1 MLNDKDIKEY
11 IKSNKIKICGFIED
25 NIGPCSYDVRLGN
38 EIIIYKNEVLDL
50 EIENEYM
57 KYKFNIGDKVLLCP
71 AWKEYSNKEKEKLCK
86 KYNCVEVFDC
96 GILGLTMEHIELPND
111 ICAQYQGRSSYG
123 RLFLT
128 SHQTAGWID
137 AGFKGKVVLEILA
150 GDRPIILKI
159 GERIG
164 QIIFFKMT
172 EPCNIGYN
180 DRDVS
185 KYKNQNNVIAFIPDR

>member
-86 KYNCVEVFDC
+86 KYNCVEVFVC
-96 GILGLTMEHIELPND
+96 GILGSGVR
-111 ICAQYQGRSSYG
+111 CKKQGGTPPRQS
-123 RLFLT
+123 
-128 SHQTAGWID
+128 Q
-137 AGFKGKVVLEILA
+137 
-150 GDRPIILKI
+150 
-159 GERIG
+159 ERIVLWE
-164 QIIFFKMT
+164 IS
-172 EPCNIGYN
+172 
-180 DRDVS
+180 VS
-185 KYKNQNNVIAFIPDR
+185 SVSGMLAW